1 MWQYRGEGC
10 GTVEV
15 RGVGCKG
22 EGCGV
27 RVRGVG
33 VCSEECVWMGVLDVR
48 GYSGACV
55 GVAVGVCRFGVSC
68 MAVMCPL
75 SLRD

>member
-1 MWQYRGEGC
+1 MQSVGVWSVGCGGEVWQYRGEGC

-33 VCSEECVWMGVLDVR
+33 VCSEECVYGGV
-48 GYSGACV
+48 GCE
-55 GVAVGVCRFGVSC
+55 GV
-68 MAVMCPL
+68 
-75 SLRD
+75 

>member
-1 MWQYRGEGC
+1 MW
-10 GTVEV
+10 
-15 RGVGCKG
+15 
-22 EGCGV
+22 
-27 RVRGVG
+27 
-33 VCSEECVWMGVLDVR
+33 ECVVRSVCMGVLDVR

-55 GVAVGVCRFGVSC
+55 GVAVGVCRFGISC

>member
-10 GTVEV
+10 GTAEV

-33 VCSEECVWMGVLDVR
+33 VCSEECLYGGV
-48 GYSGACV
+48 GCE
-55 GVAVGVCRFGVSC
+55 GV
-68 MAVMCPL
+68 
-75 SLRD
+75 